1 MNVDSEFT
9 EDDIKNNNLKWEK
22 RKELILKE
30 IIELNADVISLQEL
44 ELEPDK
50 SFIQELGK
58 QGYDVTN

>member
-1 MNVDSEFT
+1 MNVHCEFS
-9 EDDIKNNNLKWEK
+9 EDDIKFNNLKWEK

-30 IIELNADVISLQEL
+30 IIELNADILSLQ